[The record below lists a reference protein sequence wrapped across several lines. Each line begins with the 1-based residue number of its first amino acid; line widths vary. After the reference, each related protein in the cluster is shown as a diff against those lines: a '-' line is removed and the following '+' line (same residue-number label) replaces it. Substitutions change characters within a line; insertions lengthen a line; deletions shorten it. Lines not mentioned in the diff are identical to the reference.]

1 MWGKNRTVGEIS
13 AGKWKYAAP
22 HINDRC
28 FLAVL
33 LLGMFLAVPV
43 PNFRTG
49 RY

>member
-1 MWGKNRTVGEIS
+1 LGGGIS

-22 HINDRC
+22 HIDGRC

-43 PNFRTG
+43 RNFRTA